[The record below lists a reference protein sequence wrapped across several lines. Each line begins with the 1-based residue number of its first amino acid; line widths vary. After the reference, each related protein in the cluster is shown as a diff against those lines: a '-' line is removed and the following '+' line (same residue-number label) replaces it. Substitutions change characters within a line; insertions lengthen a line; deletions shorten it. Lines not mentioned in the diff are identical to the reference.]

1 MKKIFVILPILAG
14 ILLLAGCQSDEENL
28 NFYGSSDNW
37 TAEIITEIIDGAEK
51 NEIILKYNGDGAGT
65 ISKFNYLVENNSNN
79 QSFGANDVSLKEDGT
94 YTNANL
100 ASNSASTTKDDQ
112 IEVTI
117 DWNDQTESIILKKK
131 E

>member
-1 MKKIFVILPILAG
+1 MKKIFVILPILVG

-37 TAEIITEIIDGAEK
+37 TAEIITEVIDGSEK

-65 ISKFNYLVENNSNN
+65 IKFNYLVENNSNN
-79 QSFGANDVSLKEDGT
+79 LSFGANDVSLKEDGT

-100 ASNSASTTKDDQ
+100 ASNSASTTIDDQ

-131 E
+131 K